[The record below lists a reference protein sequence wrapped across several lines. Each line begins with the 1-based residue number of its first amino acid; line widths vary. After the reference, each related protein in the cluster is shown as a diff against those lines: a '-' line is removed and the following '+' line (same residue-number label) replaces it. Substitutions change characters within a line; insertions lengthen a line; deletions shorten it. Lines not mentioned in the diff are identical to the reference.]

1 MQRDWSDY
9 QRAVFEHIERSDRH
23 LVVEAMPGSGK
34 STTIVEGVNR
44 IPGKRVLM
52 CAFNKKI
59 QQELE
64 TRVPRDVVVRTF
76 NAIGHAAVI
85 QARGRVGVNADRQR
99 DLVRAVL
106 PDPRT
111 LDNAVYGDVL
121 KIVDLAMARLADTD
135 DDFRYIMSTYDCAPV
150 DERLEA
156 SYIEWA
162 REVLRRSLL
171 PAPQI
176 SFNDQ
181 IYIPAKQRLSGPK
194 FDYVFVDEAQDCNP
208 AQIQLIRNSLKPGGK
223 LVAVGDRR
231 QAIYAWRGADH
242 GVMDRLAEEFDADV
256 LPLSITY
263 RCPKNVV
270 RLVNNIVPDLE
281 AAPTAIDG
289 SVSVVSEAQ
298 FLNSVRPGDLV
309 ISRTNAAIARFSM
322 ALLLAGVRCQVLG
335 KDMSKGLTRLIDKA
349 KTPEVTDLLFTLDE
363 YGHREAERLMT
374 LRQEAKAEEL
384 LDQIDTIRSLSD
396 GLETVTQLRRRI
408 DTLFQDAPGQSAVI
422 FSTVHKAK
430 GLEFDRVWMFEP
442 TFNVTTTE
450 GENLY
455 YVAATRAIKALHLVQ
470 ISRKDNKPSKSIGK
484 GWMDAV

>member
-9 QRAVFEHIERSDRH
+9 QRAVFEHIERSNRH

-64 TRVPRDVVVRTF
+64 ERVPHGVTVKTF
-76 NAIGHAAVI
+76 NSLGHGAVMR
-85 QARGRVGVNADRQR
+85 ARGRVNINPDRQR
-99 DLVRAVL
+99 ELVRAVL
-106 PDPRT
+106 PDKRIIGTAPY
-111 LDNAVYGDVL
+111 ADVL
-121 KIVDLAMARLADTD
+121 KIVELAMARLAESDE
-135 DDFRYIMSTYDCAPV
+135 DFHYIMSEYDCYPT
-150 DERLEA
+150 D
-156 SYIEWA
+156 SSMTDHYISWA

-171 PAPQI
+171 PSAEI

-181 IYIPAKQRLSGPK
+181 IYIAAKQKLSPAK
-194 FDYVFVDEAQDCNP
+194 FDFVFVDEAQDCNP
-208 AQIQLIRNSLKPGGK
+208 AQLWLVANALTSNGK

-242 GVMDRLAEEFDADV
+242 HVMEDIISKFDADV

-270 RLVNNIVPDLE
+270 KLVNNLVPDLK

-289 SVSVVSEAQ
+289 TVSVVSETQ
-298 FLNSVRPGDLV
+298 FLSNVQAGDLV
-309 ISRTNAAIARFSM
+309 ISRTNAAIARYSM
-322 ALLLAGVRCQVLG
+322 KLLLQGTRCVVLG
-335 KDMSKGLTRLIDKA
+335 KDLSKGLFKLIDRGGHISL
-349 KTPEVTDLLFTLDE
+349 VDLFEGLDKHVKE
-363 YGHREAERLMT
+363 ESERLVA
-374 LRQEAKAEEL
+374 AKKESKIEEL
-384 LDQIDTIRSLSD
+384 LDLVNTVKDLSEGLTDVFELRTRIESLFGDT
-396 GLETVTQLRRRI
+396 
-408 DTLFQDAPGQSAVI
+408 APSNAVI

-484 GWMDAV
+484 GWMDSV